1 MYGLRAMREGAG
13 IKDTDTSTWDLGN
26 AGRKARQSAFERALA
41 GLMFACSTVH
51 KGGSCTAGAKVC
63 LMRPTSQVVYERIAG
78 ISRT

>member
-13 IKDTDTSTWDLGN
+13 IMDTDTSTWHLDN

-51 KGGSCTAGAKVC
+51 RGG
-63 LMRPTSQVVYERIAG
+63 
-78 ISRT
+78 